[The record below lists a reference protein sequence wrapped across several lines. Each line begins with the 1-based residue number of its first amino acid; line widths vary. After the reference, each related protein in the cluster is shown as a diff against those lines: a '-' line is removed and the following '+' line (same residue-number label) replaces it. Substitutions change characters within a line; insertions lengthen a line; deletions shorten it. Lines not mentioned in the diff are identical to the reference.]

1 MVLNWLFKRPLK
13 SLQQAIAEAHLK
25 ARSLIGGHTTSSRNS
40 TISYY
45 GLWYPIR
52 PVVHY
57 LLNDVLSAWSTAK
70 TLYTLVPI
78 HTEAHR

>member
-13 SLQQAIAEAHLK
+13 SLQQAMAEAHLK
-25 ARSLIGGHTTSSRNS
+25 ARSLIGGHTTSGRNG

-45 GLWYPIR
+45 GLWYQIR

-57 LLNDVLSAWSTAK
+57 LLNDVPSAWSTVE

-78 HTEAHR
+78 HTEAHP